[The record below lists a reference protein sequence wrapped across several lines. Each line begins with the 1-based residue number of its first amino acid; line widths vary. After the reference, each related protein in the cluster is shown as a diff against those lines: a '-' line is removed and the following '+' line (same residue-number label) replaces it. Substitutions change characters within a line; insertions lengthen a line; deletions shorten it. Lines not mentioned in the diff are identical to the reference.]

1 MNTSLLIGLNGIIVA
16 FILAINDVF
25 SFGITKN
32 IMQTN
37 KEPYWLA
44 IPMILYAI
52 QILIFSYGLKSTSMT
67 VLNIMWN
74 LISNI
79 LVTILGI
86 YFFKEKI
93 NDLKSV
99 ALLFAFVSIVL
110 FTIDEMK
117 QG

>member
-1 MNTSLLIGLNGIIVA
+1 
-16 FILAINDVF
+16 
-25 SFGITKN
+25 
-32 IMQTN
+32 
-37 KEPYWLA
+37 
-44 IPMILYAI
+44 MILYAI

-93 NDLKSV
+93 NDLKSI

-110 FTIDEMK
+110 FTIDELK
-117 QG
+117 EG

>member
-16 FILAINDVF
+16 LILAINDVF

-37 KEPYWLA
+37 KNLYWLA
-44 IPMILYAI
+44 IPMVLYAL

-110 FTIDEMK
+110 FAVDELNE
-117 QG
+117 G